1 MKNNKL
7 TLKSL
12 KQELELIKGSKT
24 KSPKITPSTG
34 VETKN
39 SHNAEVA
46 GHDIKGSYINRIY
59 MKSSML
65 WLYIITIVLSYGH
78 KIPYIGRIITILS
91 LWYGKTTWWKILVK
105 IRKIFI
111 VFNAI
116 IGVFVV
122 FKSTGFTPDLL
133 LHNIIMMG
141 HTYVEIFTNFSKR
154 LFYWFIELFDHKIV
168 PNVPNNPPSNN
179 WFQGK
184 TNTGSGNKPIFVPS
198 GIELPNILDSKP
210 FSLRALYKDGVINT
224 PSNSWYS
231 DWSTLLWWSATL
243 VGIAGAAYLGYKII
257 VDPSIITNLWNTNNG
272 PTSPINP
279 TSPTDPGSSA
289 STITPASMIPPID
302 KGIISSIL
310 SFTNKLNPLN
320 WFTSVSET
328 NTAREIFME
337 RQNQINLSDMRYYP
351 FTEVNPYDSWFDKI
365 RIKWLG
371 ENTYELANRLRDK
384 AAAMREANLP
394 KLAESV
400 QSSPLPGINELGP
413 LSGFNTPKL
422 GLGLKFTS
430 STGLLETIEASSSW
444 NKLSSLANTPSH
456 VPISLPIPEMSMES
470 ISSVI
475 PSWNDHVINQAELN
489 RYVDAK
495 KGYTYAKAVS
505 SFK

>member
-1 MKNNKL
+1 MK
-7 TLKSL
+7 
-12 KQELELIKGSKT
+12 GA
-24 KSPKITPSTG
+24 TG
-34 VETKN
+34 TIDSKN

-78 KIPYIGRIITILS
+78 KIPYIGRIIMLLS

-111 VFNAI
+111 IFNAI

-122 FKSTGFTPDLL
+122 FKTTGFTPDLL

-141 HTYVEIFTNFSKR
+141 HTYLEIFTNFSKR
-154 LFYWFIELFDHKIV
+154 MFYWFVELFDHKIV

-179 WFQGK
+179 WFKGN
-184 TNTGSGNKPIFVPS
+184 TNTGSGNKSIFVPS
-198 GIELPNILDSKP
+198 GIELPNIIDSKP

-224 PSNSWYS
+224 PTSWYK

-243 VGIAGAAYLGYKII
+243 IGIAGTAYLGYKII
-257 VDPSIITNLWNTNNG
+257 VDPSIITNLWNNSPTTPTDLG
-272 PTSPINP
+272 PS
-279 TSPTDPGSSA
+279 SPTDLGSSA
-289 STITPASMIPPID
+289 STITPASMIPPVD
-302 KGIISSIL
+302 KGILSSIL

-320 WFTSVSET
+320 WFASVSET

-337 RQNQINLSDMRYYP
+337 RQNQITSSDMRYYP
-351 FTEVNPYDSWFDKI
+351 FTEVNPYDSWFNKL

-384 AAAMREANLP
+384 AAAMRETNLP
-394 KLAESV
+394 RIVESIQPSPVINDLA
-400 QSSPLPGINELGP
+400 P
-413 LSGFNTPKL
+413 LSGFNTPRL

-444 NKLSSLANTPSH
+444 NKLSSVASTPSH
-456 VPISLPIPEMSMES
+456 LPIPLPALADMSVES

-475 PSWNDHVINQAELN
+475 PSWNDHVINQADLN

-495 KGYTYAKAVS
+495 NGYTYAKAVS
-505 SFK
+505 SYK

>member
-1 MKNNKL
+1 L
-7 TLKSL
+7 AR
-12 KQELELIKGSKT
+12 
-24 KSPKITPSTG
+24 G
-34 VETKN
+34 VVDNLN

-65 WLYIITIVLSYGH
+65 WLYIITIVLSYAH
-78 KIPYIGRIITILS
+78 KLPYIGKIIMLLS

-105 IRKIFI
+105 IRKLFI

-116 IGVFVV
+116 IGVLLV
-122 FKSTGFTPDLL
+122 FKTTGFSSD
-133 LHNIIMMG
+133 NIFAGIAGMG
-141 HTYVEIFTNFSKR
+141 HTYLEIFYNFTKR
-154 LFYWFIELFDHKIV
+154 MFYWFVELFDHKIV
-168 PNVPNNPPSNN
+168 PNVPSTGGGNPPSNS
-179 WFQGK
+179 WFKGN
-184 TNTGSGNKPIFVPS
+184 TNTGSGNKSIFVPS
-198 GIELPNILDSKP
+198 GIELPNIIDSKP
-210 FSLRALYKDGVINT
+210 FSLRSLYKDGVINT
-224 PSNSWYS
+224 PSSWYK

-257 VDPSIITNLWNTNNG
+257 VDPSIITNLWSTNNING

-279 TSPTDPGSSA
+279 TSPSGSSA
-289 STITPASMIPPID
+289 STITPVNN
-302 KGIISSIL
+302 GILSSLL

-337 RQNQINLSDMRYYP
+337 RQNQITSSDMRYYP
-351 FTEVNPYDSWFDKI
+351 FTEVNPYDSWFNKL

-384 AAAMREANLP
+384 AAAMRETNFPSA
-394 KLAESV
+394 KAVAESV
-400 QSSPLPGINELGP
+400 QSSPLPVINDLGP
-413 LSGFNTPKL
+413 LSGFNTPRL

-430 STGLLETIEASSSW
+430 STGLVETIEASSSW
-444 NKLSSLANTPSH
+444 NKLSSVASTPSH
-456 VPISLPIPEMSMES
+456 KPISLPALADMNVES

-495 KGYTYAKAVS
+495 NGYTYAKAVS
-505 SFK
+505 SYK

>member
-1 MKNNKL
+1 L
-7 TLKSL
+7 AR
-12 KQELELIKGSKT
+12 
-24 KSPKITPSTG
+24 G
-34 VETKN
+34 VVDNLN

-65 WLYIITIVLSYGH
+65 WLYIITIVLSYAH
-78 KIPYIGRIITILS
+78 KLPYIGKIIMLLS

-105 IRKIFI
+105 IRKLFI

-116 IGVFVV
+116 IGVLLV
-122 FKSTGFTPDLL
+122 FKTTGFSSD
-133 LHNIIMMG
+133 NIFAGIAGMG
-141 HTYVEIFTNFSKR
+141 HTYLEIFYNFTKR
-154 LFYWFIELFDHKIV
+154 MFYWFVELFDHKIV
-168 PNVPNNPPSNN
+168 PNVPSTGGGNPPSNN
-179 WFQGK
+179 WFKGN
-184 TNTGSGNKPIFVPS
+184 TNTAGSISDKSNKSIFVPS
-198 GIELPNILDSKP
+198 GIELPNIIESKP
-210 FSLRALYKDGVINT
+210 FSLRSLYKDGVINT
-224 PSNSWYS
+224 PSTSWYR

-243 VGIAGAAYLGYKII
+243 IGIAGTAYLGYKII
-257 VDPSIITNLWNTNNG
+257 VDPSIITNLWNN
-272 PTSPINP
+272 NP
-279 TSPTDPGSSA
+279 TSPTDLGPSSPTDLGSSA
-289 STITPASMIPPID
+289 STITPASTIPPVNN
-302 KGIISSIL
+302 GIVSSLL

-337 RQNQINLSDMRYYP
+337 RQNQITSSDLRYYP
-351 FTEVNPYDSWFDKI
+351 FTEVNPYDSWFNKL

-384 AAAMREANLP
+384 AAAMRETNLP
-394 KLAESV
+394 RIVESI
-400 QSSPLPGINELGP
+400 QSSPVINDLAP
-413 LSGFNTPKL
+413 LSGFNTPRL

-444 NKLSSLANTPSH
+444 NKLSSLENTPLH
-456 VPISLPIPEMSMES
+456 IPTSLPAPEMTMDS
-470 ISSVI
+470 IRSVI

-505 SFK
+505 SYIT